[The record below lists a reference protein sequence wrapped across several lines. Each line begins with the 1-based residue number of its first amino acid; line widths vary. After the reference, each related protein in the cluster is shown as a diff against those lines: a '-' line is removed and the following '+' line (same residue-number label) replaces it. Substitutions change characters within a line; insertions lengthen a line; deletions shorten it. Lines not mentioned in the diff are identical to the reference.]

1 MSTTT
6 EQTTGTRT
14 WEIDPAHTQVAFEV
28 KHMMF
33 AKVRGHFDALEGTLQ
48 YDPDGDLEDAAVEVK
63 IDAASI
69 NTGQSD
75 RDDHL
80 RSADFLD
87 VEGHPDI
94 TFESTSIRDG
104 AGNGFTIV
112 GDLTIRGTTREVEL
126 EAELAGRGTDPWGS
140 ERVAFSATTTIDRRE
155 FGLTWNQAL
164 ETGGILVGEKLK
176 ISLDVQATPASD

>member
-6 EQTTGTRT
+6 EPTTRTRT
-14 WEIDPAHTQVAFEV
+14 WEIDPAHTQVTFAV

-33 AKVRGHFDALEGTLQ
+33 AKVRGHFETVGGTLEF
-48 YDPDGDLEDAAVEVK
+48 DPDGGVEDASVDVT

-87 VEGHPDI
+87 VEEYPEI
-94 TFESTSIRDG
+94 TFESTSVRDG
-104 AGNGFTIV
+104 EGNGFTVV
-112 GDLTIRGTTREVEL
+112 GDLTIHGTTREVAL
-126 EAELAGRGTDPWGS
+126 DAELAGRGTDPWGS
-140 ERVAFSATTTIDRRE
+140 ERIAFSASTEIDRRD

-176 ISLDVQATPASD
+176 ISLEVQATPVSD